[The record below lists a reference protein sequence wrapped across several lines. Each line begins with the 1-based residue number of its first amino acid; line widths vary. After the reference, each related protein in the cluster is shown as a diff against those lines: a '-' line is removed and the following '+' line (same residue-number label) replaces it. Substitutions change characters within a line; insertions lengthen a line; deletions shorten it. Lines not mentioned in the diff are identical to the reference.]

1 MDNGGHKNGRI
12 KSNLLFISFN
22 KIEKSKTKSNNIIAI
37 IMYFKLNMTD

>member
-22 KIEKSKTKSNNIIAI
+22 KIEKNQKQKSNNIIAI
-37 IMYFKLNMTD
+37 IMYF